1 MNNNELVFSSDC
13 AINFDDLGE
22 FKDFTEDIEAML
34 ENLVEIKKDQS
45 TLFKEQL
52 FREIFKAD
60 PEDTFHAPAFK
71 DLIDVV
77 IEILN

>member
-34 ENLVEIKKDQS
+34 ENLVEIKKNQS
-45 TLFKEQL
+45 T
-52 FREIFKAD
+52 
-60 PEDTFHAPAFK
+60 AFK
-71 DLIDVV
+71 
-77 IEILN
+77 